1 MGRLPVTAAVD
12 IIKGAREKFNVEV
25 ETHSPCGL
33 QGFYLTVKE
42 PSQELTDYIVNEF
55 KAKKQSL
62 TSVTIRQPSSTNI
75 IRILSIQTLP
85 TTIITH
91 VRNTQRLLT
100 LSEAARKTKNT
111 MS

>member
-55 KAKKQSL
+55 KAKKAVVDVSDDQTTFVYKYYKDSIDSNF
-62 TSVTIRQPSSTNI
+62 TNSHNHARPEHAAPSD
-75 IRILSIQTLP
+75 L
-85 TTIITH
+85 
-91 VRNTQRLLT
+91 
-100 LSEAARKTKNT
+100 K
-111 MS
+111 

>member
-55 KAKKQSL
+55 KAKKAVVDVSDDQTTFVYKYYKDSIDSNF
-62 TSVTIRQPSSTNI
+62 TNSHNNARPEHAAPSD
-75 IRILSIQTLP
+75 L
-85 TTIITH
+85 
-91 VRNTQRLLT
+91 
-100 LSEAARKTKNT
+100 K
-111 MS
+111 